1 MLKSPEIIAAER
13 DFFTIL
19 AEHVSTLLWLFC
31 MFIFPLLLVLCALSW
46 HLNGQLIESF
56 FKVCS
61 QVQEAAAHDALEC

>member
-19 AEHVSTLLWLFC
+19 AEQVSTLPCLFC
-31 MFIFPLLLVLCALSW
+31 MFIFPLLLVLCVLSW
-46 HLNGQLIESF
+46 CLHGQLIESF

-61 QVQEAAAHDALEC
+61 QVHDAAAHDALEC